1 MPVFADTI
9 FLPTL
14 LDKNTL
20 YQPQIAQ
27 CSLRYIFINKVMPIF
42 TNLHGKYFV
51 ILPKTYWVSIV
62 MKKTFSTPRRR
73 LIVLIATALTTML
86 IAIGLPTLTPT
97 NVEAQSNTNL
107 LISAAASLKDV
118 LEEIKPLYQ
127 QSQPNVKISYNFG
140 ASGALQQQIEQ
151 GAPAD
156 IFISA
161 AKKQVDALEQ
171 KNLLLPGTRTII
183 AKNRLVL
190 IVPSNVSG
198 VSSFYN
204 LKDAKVKKI
213 AIGEPRS
220 VPAGQYAQQV
230 LEKLKI
236 WEAVKPKLVYANNV
250 RQVLA
255 SVESGNADA
264 GLVYVT
270 DAKISKN
277 AKVVVA
283 ADEKYHSA
291 IIYPLAVVKRSKNPD
306 VAKNFS
312 QFLSSNQAKNIFK
325 KYGFILP

>member
-1 MPVFADTI
+1 MNKNFSQSS
-9 FLPTL
+9 LPIKRRKL
-14 LDKNTL
+14 L
-20 YQPQIAQ
+20 
-27 CSLRYIFINKVMPIF
+27 
-42 TNLHGKYFV
+42 
-51 ILPKTYWVSIV
+51 
-62 MKKTFSTPRRR
+62 
-73 LIVLIATALTTML
+73 VLIATALATLLLVM
-86 IAIGLPTLTPT
+86 GLPILTSSP
-97 NVEAQSNTNL
+97 VSAQSNNNL
-107 LISAAASLKDV
+107 LISAAASLKEA

-127 QSQPNVKISYNFG
+127 QSKPNVNINYNFG
-140 ASGALQQQIEQ
+140 SSGALQQQIEQ

-171 KNLLLPGTRTII
+171 KGLLVAGTRNII

-190 IVPSNVSG
+190 VVPKNAVG
-198 VSSFYN
+198 ITSFYS

-236 WEAVKPKLVYANNV
+236 WSEIKSKLVFANNV

-264 GLVYVT
+264 GLVYIT
-270 DAKISKN
+270 DAKISDKV
-277 AKVVVA
+277 KVVVT
-283 ADEKYHSA
+283 ADEKYHSP
-291 IIYPLAVVKRSKNPD
+291 IIYPLAVVKRSKNVD
-306 VAKNFS
+306 AAKEFS
-312 QFLSSNQAKNIFK
+312 QFLSSNQAKTVFK

>member
-1 MPVFADTI
+1 MNKSYYQGSLPHKTRKILVFIATI
-9 FLPTL
+9 ITTL
-14 LDKNTL
+14 L
-20 YQPQIAQ
+20 
-27 CSLRYIFINKVMPIF
+27 
-42 TNLHGKYFV
+42 
-51 ILPKTYWVSIV
+51 
-62 MKKTFSTPRRR
+62 
-73 LIVLIATALTTML
+73 LI
-86 IAIGLPTLTPT
+86 IGLPAITSYP
-97 NVEAQSNTNL
+97 VVAQSNTSL
-107 LISAAASLKDV
+107 LISAAASLKDI

-127 QSQPNVKISYNFG
+127 QSKPNVNISYNFG
-140 ASGALQQQIEQ
+140 SSGALQQQIEQ

-171 KNLLLPGTRTII
+171 KGLLVAGTRNII

-190 IVPSNVSG
+190 VVPKNSVG
-198 VSSFYN
+198 ITSFYN

-236 WEAVKPKLVYANNV
+236 WNQVKPKLVFANNV

-255 SVESGNADA
+255 SVETGNAEA

-270 DAKISKN
+270 DAKISNKV
-277 AKVVVA
+277 KVVVT

-291 IIYPLAVVKRSKNPD
+291 IIYPLAVVKRSKNLAA
-306 VAKNFS
+306 AKEFS
-312 QFLSSNQAKNIFK
+312 QFLSSDQAKTVFK

>member
-1 MPVFADTI
+1 MNKNFSQSS
-9 FLPTL
+9 LPIKRRKLLVLITTALATL
-14 LDKNTL
+14 LL
-20 YQPQIAQ
+20 
-27 CSLRYIFINKVMPIF
+27 
-42 TNLHGKYFV
+42 
-51 ILPKTYWVSIV
+51 
-62 MKKTFSTPRRR
+62 
-73 LIVLIATALTTML
+73 
-86 IAIGLPTLTPT
+86 AIGLPILTSSP
-97 NVEAQSNTNL
+97 VLAQSNTSL
-107 LISAAASLKDV
+107 LVSAAASLKEA

-127 QSQPNVKISYNFG
+127 QSKSNVNISYNFG
-140 ASGALQQQIEQ
+140 SSGALQQQIEQ

-171 KNLLLPGTRTII
+171 KGLLVAGTRNII

-190 IVPSNVSG
+190 VVPKNAVG
-198 VSSFYN
+198 ITSFYS

-236 WEAVKPKLVYANNV
+236 WTEVKSKLVFANNV

-264 GLVYVT
+264 GLVYIT
-270 DAKISKN
+270 DAKISN
-277 AKVVVA
+277 QIKVVVT
-283 ADEKYHSA
+283 ADEKYHSP
-291 IIYPLAVVKRSKNPD
+291 IIYPLAVVKRSKNINA
-306 VAKNFS
+306 AKDFY
-312 QFLSSNQAKNIFK
+312 QFLSSDQAKMVFK

>member
-1 MPVFADTI
+1 MIKTLFQARLFMSMRKFLVFFTTVLAT
-9 FLPTL
+9 
-14 LDKNTL
+14 
-20 YQPQIAQ
+20 
-27 CSLRYIFINKVMPIF
+27 FI
-42 TNLHGKYFV
+42 
-51 ILPKTYWVSIV
+51 
-62 MKKTFSTPRRR
+62 
-73 LIVLIATALTTML
+73 LIT
-86 IAIGLPTLTPT
+86 GLPTITSAP
-97 NVEAQSNTNL
+97 VVAQSNTSL
-107 LISAAASLKDV
+107 LISAAASLKDI

-127 QSQPNVKISYNFG
+127 QNKPNVKISYNFG
-140 ASGALQQQIEQ
+140 SSGALQQQIEQ

-171 KNLLLPGTRTII
+171 KGLLVAGTRNII

-190 IVPSNVSG
+190 VVPNNFVG
-198 VSSFYN
+198 VTSFYN
-204 LKDAKVKKI
+204 LQDAKVKKI

-236 WEAVKPKLVYANNV
+236 WNQVKPKLVFANNV

-255 SVESGNADA
+255 SVETGNAEA

-270 DAKISKN
+270 DAKISN
-277 AKVVVA
+277 KVKIVVA

-291 IIYPLAVVKRSKNPD
+291 IIYPLAVVKRSKNLAA
-306 VAKNFS
+306 AKEFS
-312 QFLSSNQAKNIFK
+312 QFLSSEQAKTVFK

>member
-1 MPVFADTI
+1 MIKTLFQARLFMSMRKFLVFFTTVLAT
-9 FLPTL
+9 
-14 LDKNTL
+14 
-20 YQPQIAQ
+20 
-27 CSLRYIFINKVMPIF
+27 FI
-42 TNLHGKYFV
+42 
-51 ILPKTYWVSIV
+51 
-62 MKKTFSTPRRR
+62 
-73 LIVLIATALTTML
+73 LIT
-86 IAIGLPTLTPT
+86 GLPTITSAP
-97 NVEAQSNTNL
+97 VVAQSNTSL
-107 LISAAASLKDV
+107 LISAAASLKDI

-127 QSQPNVKISYNFG
+127 QSKPNVNISYNFG
-140 ASGALQQQIEQ
+140 SSGALQQQIEQ

-171 KNLLLPGTRTII
+171 KGLLVAGTRNII

-190 IVPSNVSG
+190 VVPNNFVG
-198 VSSFYN
+198 VTSFYN
-204 LKDAKVKKI
+204 LQDAKVKKI

-236 WEAVKPKLVYANNV
+236 WNQVKPKLVFANNV

-255 SVESGNADA
+255 SVETGNAEA

-270 DAKISKN
+270 DAKISN
-277 AKVVVA
+277 KVKIVVA

-291 IIYPLAVVKRSKNPD
+291 IIYPLAVVKRSKNLAA
-306 VAKNFS
+306 AKEFS
-312 QFLSSNQAKNIFK
+312 QFLSSEQAKTVFK

>member
-1 MPVFADTI
+1 ME
-9 FLPTL
+9 
-14 LDKNTL
+14 
-20 YQPQIAQ
+20 
-27 CSLRYIFINKVMPIF
+27 
-42 TNLHGKYFV
+42 
-51 ILPKTYWVSIV
+51 
-62 MKKTFSTPRRR
+62 KTFSTKRRR
-73 LIVLIATALTTML
+73 LMVLIATVLATVL
-86 IAIGLPTLTPT
+86 IAISLPILTPT
-97 NVEAQSNTNL
+97 AVEAQSNTNL

-140 ASGALQQQIEQ
+140 ASGALEQQIEQ

-171 KNLLLPGTRTII
+171 KNLLVPGTRTVI

-190 IVPSNVSG
+190 VVPNNVSR

-204 LKDAKVKKI
+204 LKDAKVEKI

-236 WEAVKPKLVYANNV
+236 WELVKPKLVYTKNV

-277 AKVVVA
+277 AKVVVG

-291 IIYPLAVVKRSKNPD
+291 IIYPLAVIKRSKNPD
-306 VAKNFS
+306 PARNFS
-312 QFLSSNQAKNIFK
+312 QFLSSDQAKGIFK
-325 KYGFILP
+325 KYAFILP